1 MFLSSGRTGTTKTPA
16 RQHVPLAEGLAQH
29 ARHEPH
35 PGDRALRPACRH
47 PGGELLPLAP
57 QQYRPTTP
65 LNRLRGQDH
74 PKPASLTA
82 AAASTRLAQT
92 GRPSPGSRPKPRLPP
107 SRVIRLAGP
116 RPRAARP
123 SRSSTRDSNPAG
135 GSLTGNS
142 PSSSSPVTVSRQTFS
157 WHAAQRS
164 RCATA
169 AARSRPVRA
178 PSASSAV
185 TSANPAHPI
194 WFSSLTVCT
203 PRRQAAR
210 NSCKPSLIRVT
221 SAPGVSRPRRALPGG
236 SRRGTQIADDGPFGT
251 GREPLEAARERPAG
265 AACATACWRYL
276 ARQAVSRSSVPV
288 HTLHTGRHPQRID
301 RDRRS
306 AAIPTTA
313 VTAVEVRGLPGQLP
327 C

>member
-74 PKPASLTA
+74 PKPASLPA

-107 SRVIRLAGP
+107 SMVIRLAGP

-157 WHAAQRS
+157 WHAVQRS

-185 TSANPAHPI
+185 TSANPAHPN

-221 SAPGVSRPRRALPGG
+221 SAPGVSRPCRALMPQLPVTATARAASSRPRASLTLVRDAGGPPG
-236 SRRGTQIADDGPFGT
+236 
-251 GREPLEAARERPAG
+251 PAG
-265 AACATACWRYL
+265 ADGRADGTS
-276 ARQAVSRSSVPV
+276 RQVA
-288 HTLHTGRHPQRID
+288 G
-301 RDRRS
+301 DRRQ
-306 AAIPTTA
+306 PTIRPPA
-313 VTAVEVRGLPGQLP
+313 P
-327 C
+327 